1 MLSEKVLFALN
12 NVSDSF
18 LEETWELLGGAVVS
32 HKPAMRKIIRTVL
45 IAAILTALMAAT
57 AYAIVSIHQQRQ
69 QELREQFKPAENNLT
84 TYIEYSNPEEA
95 SDAITL
101 LSAYNNGDVQTIYV
115 NVEPVGQEEVRSIF
129 MQDQQEDGRLYH
141 LSYQFAIDDGEM
153 NGWAEFLYPLDP
165 QKSYD
170 PDSKTLS
177 MSLSF
182 RPADYPDRDRI
193 SIHLCSFDNWQ
204 IEDDAGQP
212 VLESM
217 VQKLRRD
224 FGMIEVELIPS
235 DLRMVMFPQP
245 VSFENTETGETGK
258 IIGIEIGPSLIN
270 WIAVHPDSGWIY
282 GKLDQENEAQ
292 FKNDFARQLSW
303 IRATDDA
310 TADAELLFSDGHRV
324 EFPRLD
330 GSTSQPDGT
339 VKLRRSLPNAIDIL
353 DVIAVTVNG
362 KTVCFQGNL

>member
-12 NVSDSF
+12 NVNDAS
-18 LEETWELLGGAVVS
+18 LEQARDLLDRPVVS
-32 HKPAMRKIIRTVL
+32 RNSATRKIIRTFL
-45 IAAILTALMAAT
+45 IAAVLAALMAAT
-57 AYAIVSIHQQRQ
+57 AYAIVSIHQKRQ
-69 QELREQFKPAENNLT
+69 QELREKFMPSENRLT
-84 TYIEYSNPEEA
+84 SYVEYSATEET

-101 LSAYNNGDVQTIYV
+101 LSAYNNGEVQTVYI
-115 NVEPVGQEEVRSIF
+115 NLEPVEQEEVRTIF
-129 MQDQQEDGRLYH
+129 MQDRQEDGRLYH

-165 QKSYD
+165 ERSYD

-177 MSLSF
+177 MSVSF
-182 RPADYPDRDRI
+182 RPADYPDRDRF

-204 IEDDAGQP
+204 IEDEAGHP

-217 VQKLRRD
+217 VQELRRD
-224 FGMIEVELIPS
+224 FGTIEVELVPS
-235 DLRMVMFPQP
+235 DVRKVLFQQP
-245 VSFENTETGETGK
+245 VSFDNKETGETGK

-270 WIAVHPDSGWIY
+270 WIAVHPDCGWIY
-282 GKLDQENEAQ
+282 GKLDRENEVQ
-292 FKNDFARQLSW
+292 FQNDFARQLSW

-310 TADAELLFSDGHRV
+310 TADAAFLFSDGRRV

-330 GSTSQPDGT
+330 GNTGQPDGT
-339 VKLRRSLPNAIDIL
+339 VKMRRSLPDAIDVR

-362 KTVCFQGNL
+362 KTLFLQDN